1 MRHQRPDRPQPRRH
15 RIVGERIE
23 ARRRRLRQP
32 VARRELAHAQARDH
46 ELHQAARD
54 GGAGDDAGAQAE
66 VGGAQGAGLGQREQA
81 VEHGGDAVQRG
92 AGLGEEGTE
101 GGGGVKGLGG
111 VDDLGAV
118 REDGHEA
125 EDEAEAVEEGGGAAE
140 GVGMGEAE
148 AVADEARVVDDVV
161 VGEHGGF
168 GEAGGAA
175 GELEV
180 ADEVG
185 EDFGGDVVEAVRVG
199 FGAAGEDLLVGGVVA
214 GGAAED
220 DDGELAL
227 GVEGEAGEEGAVV
240 QTADCLGGE
249 EDFAVWES

>member
-1 MRHQRPDRPQPRRH
+1 M
-15 RIVGERIE
+15 
-23 ARRRRLRQP
+23 
-32 VARRELAHAQARDH
+32 
-46 ELHQAARD
+46 
-54 GGAGDDAGAQAE
+54 
-66 VGGAQGAGLGQREQA
+66 
-81 VEHGGDAVQRG
+81 QRG
-92 AGLGEEGTE
+92 AGLGEQGAE
-101 GGGGVKGLGG
+101 GGGGVEGFRG

-118 REDGHEA
+118 GEDGHEA
-125 EDEAEAVEEGGGAAE
+125 EDEAEAVEERGRAAE
-140 GVGMGEAE
+140 GVGGGEAE

-185 EDFGGDVVEAVRVG
+185 EDFGGHVVEAVRVG
-199 FGAAGEDLLVGGVVA
+199 FGAAGEDLGVGGVVV
-214 GGAAED
+214 GGAAKD
-220 DDGELAL
+220 DDGELAFL
-227 GVEGEAGEEGAVV
+227 GLEGETGEEGAVV